1 MHASNTRPSN
11 HKFGGNSQS
20 NLYVLRAQGTTEYLI
35 ILAVVIVIALIVVS
49 IMGWMP
55 GMGATITEKQSSTY
69 WASLSPLAITSY
81 AVFSDGSIQFAVR
94 NSSMQTQTLSAIYL
108 NDENALKAG
117 SVTIQPA
124 STSTVY
130 GYVTNS
136 ANRCTAGTTFTYNVK
151 LKYGSQYLQNKSLI
165 GEKPL
170 VGECISGGTTNGLVA
185 VWHFDE
191 GSGSAAYD
199 CSGNANDGAINGA
212 TWTTGKIGKAL
223 QFDGSNDYVS
233 VSHSASLMPSAITVS
248 VWIKLNDNG
257 RWMVVDKGTNH
268 PGTYYM
274 YGDAG
279 TQVIWTI
286 KDGTN
291 RYDLSYS
298 NLVIG
303 NWYHLVGTF
312 DGSIQKLYVNGD
324 EKGSRT
330 ASFGSN
336 TQNLWIGKYQGGGS
350 YDFNGIID
358 EVRIYNRALSA
369 DEVLALYNAGR

>member
-1 MHASNTRPSN
+1 MSKRFRHPIKLRAQKVFKGFMDGIVSTRAWRIFHPIDTFLFFYFFCFSMPIDFTTGLN
-11 HKFGGNSQS
+11 PDYNII
-20 NLYVLRAQGTTEYLI
+20 LVRRAQGTTEYLI

-170 VGECISGGTTNGLVA
+170 VGTCADSGAIG

-191 GSGSAAYD
+191 GTGTTASDS
-199 CSGNANDGAINGA
+199 SGNDYHGTINGA
-212 TWTTGKIGKAL
+212 TWVDGKISKAL
-223 QFDGSNDYVS
+223 DFDGTTDYVRMIGIS
-233 VSHSASLMPSAITVS
+233 TYSQ
-248 VWIKLNDNG
+248 
-257 RWMVVDKGTNH
+257 GTIAFWLY
-268 PGTYYM
+268 PRST
-274 YGDAG
+274 
-279 TQVIWTI
+279 TTI
-286 KDGTN
+286 QG
-291 RYDLSYS
+291 
-298 NLVIG
+298 
-303 NWYHLVGTF
+303 
-312 DGSIQKLYVNGD
+312 YVAFRNSTPL
-324 EKGSRT
+324 K
-330 ASFGSN
+330 
-336 TQNLWIGKYQGGGS
+336 
-350 YDFNGIID
+350 
-358 EVRIYNRALSA
+358 
-369 DEVLALYNAGR
+369 

>member
-1 MHASNTRPSN
+1 
-11 HKFGGNSQS
+11 
-20 NLYVLRAQGTTEYLI
+20 
-35 ILAVVIVIALIVVS
+35 
-49 IMGWMP
+49 
-55 GMGATITEKQSSTY
+55 MGATITEKQSSTY

-199 CSGNANDGAINGA
+199 CSGNANDGTLYDSP
-212 TWTTGKIGKAL
+212 TWTTGKIGNAL
-223 QFDGSNDYVS
+223 RFNGTSGYVRIPNS
-233 VSHSASLMPSAITVS
+233 STLNPTTAITITM
-248 VWIKLNDNG
+248 WLKLESDPECDPNNNW
-257 RWMVVDKGTNH
+257 RSILYKGTPCCATTGYDILLEETRSITWDIGTTDNIRYNSDANRLTVGEWTFLAVTYDSSTAQAKIYFNGTEVA
-268 PGTYYM
+268 GTYWNT
-274 YGDAG
+274 GSG
-279 TQVIWTI
+279 T
-286 KDGTN
+286 
-291 RYDLSYS
+291 
-298 NLVIG
+298 
-303 NWYHLVGTF
+303 
-312 DGSIQKLYVNGD
+312 IQ
-324 EKGSRT
+324 
-330 ASFGSN
+330 SN
-336 TQNLWIGKYQGGGS
+336 TNSVRITNSSTSCPNGAGN
-350 YDFNGIID
+350 FPGIID

-369 DEVLALYNAGR
+369 AEIQTLYKAGR